1 MKKEFTHSTKQNTV
15 NVPPP
20 MRPVRKAPMAP
31 RTQEPGQEIDNA
43 MPAGTQVAGFSDQAG
58 APKAKPGVRRAA
70 QIANKNRPARP
81 LTPRFKALTFG
92 TNPTNPFK

>member
-1 MKKEFTHSTKQNTV
+1 MKKQVHVSQPKAKLRI
-15 NVPPP
+15 PAP
-20 MRPVRKAPMAP
+20 MKPVLQGPMAP